1 MENVTD
7 LSWVASKKHSKNY
20 SKKQLENLVRF
31 FFLPPG
37 SLSVAHYLHSFI
49 LHVLGIWRIKHLSKI
64 FQEQHKD
71 VVYH

>member
-7 LSWVASKKHSKNY
+7 SSWVTSKKHSAIRK
-20 SKKQLENLVRF
+20 LGILF
-31 FFLPPG
+31 FFPPPPG
-37 SLSVAHYLHSFI
+37 SLSVAHYFHSFI

-64 FQEQHKD
+64 FQKQHKD